1 MNVWVKIA
9 ALAGLL
15 LLVGCAGSPYAPEG
29 ERSSIPVEELPE
41 PETSEPAEVQ
51 RPEPEVETP
60 RTPSAVD
67 TLLNSA
73 RRQYDAGQYE
83 AAIATAERAL
93 RMERGNAEIYLVIG
107 HSYLALLQTEMAG
120 QFARQGLAFA
130 AAGSSVRRQLQSL
143 LTRASH

>member
-51 RPEPEVETP
+51 RPEPEVEVP